1 VGGKRLALVSELL
14 AIRRREIVPRLA
26 GSVFGDAKA
35 HGNGLL
41 TARWRM
47 GDGTTLN
54 LTANLSSA
62 DIPRPAPQT
71 PGTPI
76 WGGEAGEHLSPWSV
90 FWRIG
95 G

>member
-1 VGGKRLALVSELL
+1 
-14 AIRRREIVPRLA
+14 
-26 GSVFGDAKA
+26 
-35 HGNGLL
+35 
-41 TARWRM
+41 M

-62 DIPRPAPQT
+62 DITRPAPQT